1 MDPRGRPVRV
11 FYATQVEEAPPTIM
25 LSTSAPKSVSE
36 PYKRYLL
43 NTFRK
48 ALPFHE
54 VPIRLLLRGK
64 SAESA
69 DE

>member
-1 MDPRGRPVRV
+1 V
-11 FYATQVEEAPPTIM
+11 I
-25 LSTSAPKSVSE
+25 STSAPRSVSE

-64 SAESA
+64 SAEPR

>member
-1 MDPRGRPVRV
+1 M
-11 FYATQVEEAPPTIM
+11 I
-25 LSTSAPKSVSE
+25 STSAPRSVTE

-64 SAESA
+64 SAEPHDDA
-69 DE
+69 G

>member
-1 MDPRGRPVRV
+1 MRAKRSV
-11 FYATQVEEAPPTIM
+11 I
-25 LSTSAPKSVSE
+25 STSAPRSVSE

-43 NTFRK
+43 NTFRE

-64 SAESA
+64 SAPANPEGG
-69 DE
+69 

>member
-1 MDPRGRPVRV
+1 MGTRVRLY
-11 FYATQVEEAPPTIM
+11 YATQVEAAPPTVVI
-25 LSTSAPKSVSE
+25 STSAPRSVSE

-43 NTFRK
+43 NTFRE

-64 SAESA
+64 SAPAKPEGG
-69 DE
+69 